1 MTENTTTYPISRS
14 RTTQGS
20 YLYPTLLANTIRRS
34 PSMMYILLIS
44 TLLLDQPFSLYR
56 RTILAQLSHCN
67 SCRST
72 IRDLGY
78 RCRRDD
84 SRLGRSSFSAIA
96 QAHRKPK
103 RPTIVSIRDINRQR
117 KRHII
122 SVAANHGPSNGDAA
136 PKYDHT
142 TTTITI
148 RDAHTSL
155 IVIMLGRILRSLHVS
170 PPNPRSIESS

>member
-56 RTILAQLSHCN
+56 RTIVAQSSHCN

-84 SRLGRSSFSAIA
+84 SRFGREVESRLFVVHCSIIPKHEIMVLDSPELCNDRALVRIITLGL
-96 QAHRKPK
+96 
-103 RPTIVSIRDINRQR
+103 
-117 KRHII
+117 
-122 SVAANHGPSNGDAA
+122 SNDN
-136 PKYDHT
+136 DHY
-142 TTTITI
+142 
-148 RDAHTSL
+148 
-155 IVIMLGRILRSLHVS
+155 
-170 PPNPRSIESS
+170 P